1 MYRVITILA
10 GALTLAACSS
20 TPSWM
25 SFDALKPEPIKDSV
39 TLETSPPGAVARAAS
54 GETCTTPCA
63 LALPANAANSV
74 TFTLAGHAP
83 ATEAIEL
90 VPMGDGTNRLQPNP
104 LQVELA
110 VAAPPPRAPAT
121 SKKKPAQRRP
131 AAAAKPAT
139 QAATAGA
146 APAATTAAA
155 PASPWPGATPAR

>member
-1 MYRVITILA
+1 MYRVITLLA

-25 SFDALKPEPIKDSV
+25 NFDALKPEPIKDSV
-39 TLETSPPGAVARAAS
+39 TLETAPPGALARAAS

-110 VAAPPPRAPAT
+110 VAAPPRAPAT
-121 SKKKPAQRRP
+121 SKRKPAPRRP

-139 QAATAGA
+139 QSATAGA
-146 APAATTAAA
+146 APAATAAAA
-155 PASPWPGATPAR
+155 PGSPWPATTPAR